1 MSSFFKI
8 AVFKV
13 FYKLFFPYLSYYF
26 FVYFQGKNDVFYLFY
41 LFSFFVLI
49 FPSLTASGSYSISY
63 TCVKDAHPPSPRL
76 VIHIYRYTVGL
87 AC

>member
-26 FVYFQGKNDVFYLFY
+26 FVYFQGKNDDFYLFF
-41 LFSFFVLI
+41 LFSFFVVI
-49 FPSLTASGSYSISY
+49 FPSLTAIGGYSG
-63 TCVKDAHPPSPRL
+63 SPRL
-76 VIHIYRYTVGL
+76 VIHICRYCVSVLQPGII
-87 AC
+87 AE